1 MSSKELTPLS
11 GEQGTPSGSITNGAS
26 STSSAPTIVQ
36 ISRPFF
42 THKEISYLHKQTIP
56 ENLKPH
62 YTTIKHKV
70 FQYLF
75 QAIKQLKFPIR
86 VLSTTMNYYQRYYLF
101 NVFEANPGPYDL
113 TEDPYTIAISC
124 LLLATKVEDCIKRLK
139 DIQSVCNKI
148 RDIDENK
155 IVDSNGNSF
164 VDLQRK
170 FILSI
175 EFKLLQVIKFDFH
188 NGPITIR
195 SNVDNLLIQ
204 FCKNLKI
211 DYKLSML
218 SWLISFDIIS
228 TPLSLVIP
236 PHCIALSIIII
247 SLNLNPK
254 DMKLT
259 HQEEQEISEEEEN
272 KKVEEILKS
281 IDCDELNC
289 PEVLVNE
296 AILYILD
303 YYIHQYQFSI
313 LNAYL
318 PVTDPESG
326 KEQVYKFMDLK
337 SRFNDV
343 KIMDESSC
351 STQLNETDDYLAK
364 WDYSIGAKGSSRF
377 MLSNKRRRF
386 NPELIEHKK
395 QQQQQHQ
402 QQQQNGNSR

>member
-1 MSSKELTPLS
+1 MSSKELTPLPS
-11 GEQGTPSGSITNGAS
+11 ELGPLSGSVSNGGS
-26 STSSAPTIVQ
+26 STPSAPTIVQ
-36 ISRPFF
+36 ISRQFF
-42 THKEISYLHKQTIP
+42 THKEISYLHNQTIP

-70 FQYLF
+70 FQFLF

-101 NVFEANPGPYDL
+101 NLFEANPGPLEFAD
-113 TEDPYTIAISC
+113 DPYTIAISC

-139 DIQSVCNKI
+139 DIQTVCNKI
-148 RDIDENK
+148 RDVDENR
-155 IVDSNGNSF
+155 IIDSNGNVF
-164 VDLQRK
+164 LDVQRK
-170 FILSI
+170 YILSI
-175 EFKLLQVIKFDFH
+175 EFKLLQIIKFDFH

-211 DYKLSML
+211 NYRISML

-228 TPLSLVIP
+228 TPLSLVVP

-247 SLNLNPK
+247 SLNLKPK
-254 DMKLT
+254 EMKLSHT
-259 HQEEQEISEEEEN
+259 EEGEDDDAKI
-272 KKVEEILKS
+272 EEILKS
-281 IDCDELNC
+281 IDCEELNC

-303 YYIHQYQFSI
+303 YYIHQYQYSI

-318 PVTDPESG
+318 PATDPESG

-337 SRFNDV
+337 SRFNDM

-351 STQLNETDDYLAK
+351 TTQLNETDDYLTK
-364 WDYSIGAKGSSRF
+364 WDYSISAKGSSRF

-386 NPELIEHKK
+386 NPELIEYRK
-395 QQQQQHQ
+395 QHQ
-402 QQQQNGNSR
+402 NGTPR

>member
-1 MSSKELTPLS
+1 M
-11 GEQGTPSGSITNGAS
+11 
-26 STSSAPTIVQ
+26 
-36 ISRPFF
+36 
-42 THKEISYLHKQTIP
+42 
-56 ENLKPH
+56 
-62 YTTIKHKV
+62 
-70 FQYLF
+70 
-75 QAIKQLKFPIR
+75 
-86 VLSTTMNYYQRYYLF
+86 
-101 NVFEANPGPYDL
+101 
-113 TEDPYTIAISC
+113 
-124 LLLATKVEDCIKRLK
+124 
-139 DIQSVCNKI
+139 
-148 RDIDENK
+148 
-155 IVDSNGNSF
+155 
-164 VDLQRK
+164 
-170 FILSI
+170 
-175 EFKLLQVIKFDFH
+175 
-188 NGPITIR
+188 
-195 SNVDNLLIQ
+195 
-204 FCKNLKI
+204 
-211 DYKLSML
+211 
-218 SWLISFDIIS
+218 
-228 TPLSLVIP
+228 
-236 PHCIALSIIII
+236 
-247 SLNLNPK
+247 
-254 DMKLT
+254 
-259 HQEEQEISEEEEN
+259 
-272 KKVEEILKS
+272 KS

-395 QQQQQHQ
+395 QQQQQQQ